1 MGKKMRNMLVLA
13 GVQTAQGTPL
23 ALTTAANAVLCRS
36 AGPSLLNAEFVKRPL
51 IRGAMGNY
59 GSDPTGIYRSL
70 EIEVELAGSGTAGT
84 KPGQAALL
92 IGCRMTETIT
102 AGSKVDYQP
111 ATTGE
116 KYLTLECYLD
126 GVKFKLTDAIGT
138 VSFELSPGGYPIAKY
153 KFIGVYETLT
163 DTPNPTGAVFTTQ
176 LKPLLVN
183 KTNTPV
189 FTIDAL
195 ALPTSAFSLD
205 LGNDIA
211 WRELINYAAPDQ
223 ADRNP
228 TASLTVELGTVAA
241 KNWGESIRSGST
253 MPLAITHGL
262 TAGNIVKFA
271 APKLLVNAEPSLTD
285 DRGNAM
291 LQMNFDVTPNAG
303 NDEFVITFQ

>member
-23 ALTTAANAVLCRS
+23 ALTAGANAVLCRS
-36 AGPSLLNAEFVKRPL
+36 AGPSVINAEFVKRPL

-59 GSDPTGIYRSL
+59 GSDPNGIYRSL
-70 EIEVELAGSGTAGT
+70 ELEVELAGSGTAGT

-92 IGCRMTETIT
+92 VGCRMTETLT
-102 AGSKVDYQP
+102 AGTKVDYQP

-116 KYLTLECYLD
+116 KYLTMECYLD
-126 GVKFKLTDAIGT
+126 GVKFKMTDAIGT
-138 VSFELSPGGYPIAKY
+138 VSFEMSPGGYPIAKY
-153 KFIGVYETLT
+153 KFIGVYEMLT

-183 KTNTPV
+183 KTNTPT

-205 LGNDIA
+205 LANDIS

-228 TASLTVELGTVAA
+228 TASVTVELGTVAA
-241 KNWGESIRSGST
+241 KNWGETIKAGT
-253 MPLAITHGL
+253 AMPLLITHGL
-262 TAGNIVKFA
+262 TAGNIVKLS
-271 APKLLVNAEPSLTD
+271 APKLMVNAEPSLSD
-285 DRGNAM
+285 DKGNAM
-291 LQMNFDVTPNAG
+291 LQMNLDVTPTSG
-303 NDEFVITFQ
+303 NDELTITFQ

>member
-13 GVQTAQGTPL
+13 GVQTAYGTPL
-23 ALTTAANAVLCRS
+23 ALSAGANAVLCRS
-36 AGPSLLNAEFVKRPL
+36 AGPSLISAEFVKRPL

-59 GSDPTGIYRSL
+59 GSDPNGVYRSL
-70 EIEVELAGSGTAGT
+70 EMEVELAGSGTAGT

-92 IGCRMTETIT
+92 VGCRMTETIT
-102 AGSKVDYQP
+102 AGTKVDYQP

-126 GVKFKLTDAIGT
+126 GLKFKLTDAIGT

-183 KTNTPV
+183 KTNTPILTV
-189 FTIDAL
+189 DGL
-195 ALPTSAFSLD
+195 SMPTSAFSLD
-205 LGNDIA
+205 LANDIA
-211 WRELINYAAPDQ
+211 WRELINYAGADQ

-228 TASLTVELGTVAA
+228 TASITVELGTVAQ
-241 KNWGESIRSGST
+241 KNWGETIRTGT
-253 MPLAITHGL
+253 AMPLALTHGL

-271 APKLLVNAEPSLTD
+271 APKLTVNAEPSLTE

-291 LQMNFDVTPNAG
+291 LQMNLDVTPNAG
-303 NDEFVITFQ
+303 NDELVITFQ